1 MRKRGYKSAAILFVV
16 ALALWFGSPSIA
28 ERFTTPLR
36 RSFPVVTGQHASFSF
51 TPILSERHYIE
62 VQFERNLPFERLK
75 EIIGPF
81 GEPTSRPLIEFSV
94 DSRAQRI
101 EIKPERGQNWGE
113 LVGFALS
120 SFDAKRGAHYTLTA
134 DVRSADP
141 DLRTLNGQLFVRVHP
156 MTVKEFYM
164 LVLYSKALAIIL
176 AVIAAIVFL
185 VRVARSRAADT
196 GAAPSRSS
204 AASTQ

>member
-36 RSFPVVTGQHASFSF
+36 HSFPVVTGQHASFSF

-75 EIIGPF
+75 EIVGPF
-81 GEPTSRPLIEFSV
+81 GEPTSRPQIAFSV

-101 EIKPERGQNWGE
+101 EIQPERGQNWGE
-113 LVGFALS
+113 LVGFALG

-141 DLRTLNGQLFVRVHP
+141 DLRTLNGQLLVRVHP
-156 MTVKEFYM
+156 MTGKEFYM
-164 LVLYSKALAIIL
+164 LVLYAKALAIIL
-176 AVIAAIVFL
+176 AVSAAIVFL
-185 VRVARSRAADT
+185 VRVARSRVADT

-204 AASTQ
+204 AAKTQ